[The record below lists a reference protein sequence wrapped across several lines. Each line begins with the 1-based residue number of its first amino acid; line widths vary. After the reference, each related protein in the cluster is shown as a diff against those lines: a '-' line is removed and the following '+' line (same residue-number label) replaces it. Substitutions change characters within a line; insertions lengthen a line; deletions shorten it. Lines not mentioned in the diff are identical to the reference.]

1 MKQERNSFLT
11 DAAEIKMK
19 GNLRLYKK
27 FAESVNSCCLNMA
40 KLLIFKFSY
49 IEQFFS
55 ECLWKSLHIHDL
67 LVLRTCH

>member
-27 FAESVNSCCLNMA
+27 CAESVNSCCLNMA

-49 IEQFFS
+49 IEQVFCTGVCGRACIFMIY
-55 ECLWKSLHIHDL
+55 LF
-67 LVLRTCH
+67 